1 MPLMSKA
8 LWNTARAVLL
18 LAVVLLTGIGILYVL
33 DILESEA
40 ARDLAWK
47 ALLLSGVMAAGAL
60 AVVLI
65 GGARGGGP
73 TQR

>member
-1 MPLMSKA
+1 MSNA
-8 LWNTARAVLL
+8 IRNTARAVLL

-33 DILESEA
+33 GILESSTA
-40 ARDLAWK
+40 KDVAIKTGLAC
-47 ALLLSGVMAAGAL
+47 GVLAAGAL

-73 TQR
+73 TP

>member
-1 MPLMSKA
+1 MSKA
-8 LWNTARAVLL
+8 LWNTVRAVLL
-18 LAVVLLTGIGILYVL
+18 LAAVLLSVIGILYVL
-33 DILESEA
+33 DIVGSDTA
-40 ARDLAWK
+40 KDLAWK
-47 ALLLSGVMAAGAL
+47 ALLLSGVLAAGAV

>member
-1 MPLMSKA
+1 MSNS
-8 LWNTARAVLL
+8 LRNTARAVLL

-33 DILESEA
+33 GILESSTA
-40 ARDLAWK
+40 KDVAIKAGLAC
-47 ALLLSGVMAAGAL
+47 GVLAAGAL

-73 TQR
+73 TP